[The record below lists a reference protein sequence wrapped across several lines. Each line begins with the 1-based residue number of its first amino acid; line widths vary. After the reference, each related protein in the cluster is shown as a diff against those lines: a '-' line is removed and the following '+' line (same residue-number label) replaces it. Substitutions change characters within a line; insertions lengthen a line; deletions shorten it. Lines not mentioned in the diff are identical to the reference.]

1 MSYLSE
7 FGYDEVYFNELLSK
21 VITSDPI
28 INQYPSYQKA
38 LLDIMMSGGKRIRP
52 LFVLLAADL
61 NPDRDEKACYLAAV
75 AVELLHVS
83 SLIHDDIIDQ
93 SNSRH
98 HIQTL
103 HKAFDTT
110 TALRL
115 GNFTLNKSLELFS
128 MFKHRQLHEEIA
140 KTMNYLCLG
149 ELNQQ
154 QDHFNF
160 NLSIED
166 YLYKSYQKTGS
177 LLSLSLM
184 IGGYVA
190 DLELSTIHKLSE
202 IGCTIGIA
210 YQLKDDILD
219 FTSHR
224 SHIGKP
230 VGYDLRNGII
240 TLPTLFALDDDLL
253 REDLLS
259 LEADTETSKFD
270 SICDKIKESHHIQK
284 ANDLCLAYVMK
295 SKELIQHLPVTE
307 SQLLQL
313 LNLIFN

>member
-1 MSYLSE
+1 MSYLAK
-7 FGYDEVYFNELLSK
+7 FGYNEAFFNELLSE
-21 VITSDPI
+21 VIITDPI
-28 INQYPSYQKA
+28 MNQYPLYQKA
-38 LLDIMMSGGKRIRP
+38 LLDILMSGGKRIRP

-61 NPDRDEKACYLAAV
+61 NRNRDEKSCYLAAV

-93 SNSRH
+93 SDSRH
-98 HIQTL
+98 HVQTL
-103 HKAFDTT
+103 HQSFDMT

-149 ELNQQ
+149 ELNQL

-160 NLSIED
+160 NLSVED
-166 YLYKSYQKTGS
+166 YIYKSYQKTGS
-177 LLSLSLM
+177 LLSLSLI
-184 IGGYVA
+184 IGGFVA
-190 DLELSTIHKLSE
+190 DLELSTIRQLSE
-202 IGCTIGIA
+202 IGSTIGVA

-253 REDLLS
+253 KEDLLS

-270 SICDKIKESHHIQK
+270 YICDKIKESHHIYK
-284 ANDLCLAYVMK
+284 ANRLCLEYVTK
-295 SKELIQHLPVTE
+295 SKELIEHLPVTE
-307 SQLLQL
+307 SRLLQL
-313 LNLIFN
+313 LNLMFD